1 MPNRF
6 WKENKREM
14 NFKREAKV
22 GLLGLIGI
30 VILYFGF
37 SYLKGSDLFSTTQ
50 TYKVYYKDVLG
61 LEVSNPITYSGV
73 VVGRVLGMKPDY
85 EKDRVEVTLAIK
97 KEVKLTSN
105 TSVMLADDGL
115 IGGKLLKLKIQ
126 PGDKAKGGQEF
137 KGEIESGLMQMMQ
150 SKLDP
155 TLKNVDSL
163 TVTLTKVV
171 GEFAQTGQ
179 ALKVL
184 LASAT
189 TSTAGVNGIIANNS
203 KNLSAITGNA
213 AVLTQ
218 NLNTLTKSLDAQLK
232 PILEKT
238 GTFTDSLSQVKL
250 GSTVNS
256 LNATIKDL
264 QGVVNG
270 INEGKGTLG
279 KLAGNDSLYVNLDKT
294 AASLNMLL
302 SDMKSNPRRYVH
314 FSLFGGKDKSKK

>member
-1 MPNRF
+1 
-6 WKENKREM
+6 M

-50 TYKVYYKDVLG
+50 SYKVYYKDVLG

-85 EKDRVEVTLAIK
+85 DKDRVEVTLAIK
-97 KEVKLTSN
+97 KEVKLTNN
-105 TSVMLADDGL
+105 TTVLLADDGL

-126 PGDKAKGGQEF
+126 PGDNAKDGQEF

-256 LNATIKDL
+256 LNVTIKDL

>member
-1 MPNRF
+1 
-6 WKENKREM
+6 M

-30 VILYFGF
+30 IIFYFGF

-50 TYKVYYKDVLG
+50 TYRVFYKDVMG
-61 LEVSNPITYSGV
+61 LEVSNPVTYSGV

-97 KEVKLTSN
+97 KEVKLTNN

-115 IGGKLLKLKIQ
+115 IGGKLLKLKIL
-126 PGDKAKGGQEF
+126 PGEKAKDGEEF

-150 SKLDP
+150 TKLDP

-171 GEFAQTGQ
+171 SEFAETGQ
-179 ALKVL
+179 ALKIL

-189 TSTAGVNGIIANNS
+189 ASTAGVNGIIANNS

-232 PILEKT
+232 PIMEKT
-238 GTFTDSLSQVKL
+238 GSFTDSLSQVKL

>member
-1 MPNRF
+1 
-6 WKENKREM
+6 M

-85 EKDRVEVTLAIK
+85 DKDSVEVTIAIK
-97 KEVKLTSN
+97 KEVKLTNN
-105 TSVMLADDGL
+105 TSVLLADDGL
-115 IGGKLLKLKIQ
+115 IGGKLLKLNIQ
-126 PGDKAKGGQEF
+126 PGDKAKDGQKF
-137 KGEIESGLMQMMQ
+137 KGEIESGLMEMMQ

-155 TLKNVDSL
+155 TLKNIDSL

>member
-1 MPNRF
+1 
-6 WKENKREM
+6 M

-85 EKDRVEVTLAIK
+85 DKDRVEVTLAIK
-97 KEVKLTSN
+97 KEVKLTNN
-105 TSVMLADDGL
+105 TSVLLADDGL

-126 PGDKAKGGQEF
+126 PGDNAKDGQEF
-137 KGEIESGLMQMMQ
+137 KGEIESGLMEMMQ

>member
-1 MPNRF
+1 
-6 WKENKREM
+6 M

-85 EKDRVEVTLAIK
+85 EKDRVEVTMAIK
-97 KEVKLTSN
+97 KEVKLTNN

-126 PGDKAKGGQEF
+126 PGEIAKGGQEF

-150 SKLDP
+150 TKLDP

-163 TVTLTKVV
+163 TITLTKVV

>member
-1 MPNRF
+1 
-6 WKENKREM
+6 M

-50 TYKVYYKDVLG
+50 SYKVYYKDVLG

-85 EKDRVEVTLAIK
+85 ERDRVEVSLAIK
-97 KEVKLTSN
+97 KEVKLTNN
-105 TSVMLADDGL
+105 TSVILADDGL
-115 IGGKLLKLKIQ
+115 IGGKLLKLIIQ
-126 PGDKAKGGQEF
+126 PGEKAKGGQEF

-213 AVLTQ
+213 AILTQ

-238 GTFTDSLSQVKL
+238 GTFTDSLSRVKL

-314 FSLFGGKDKSKK
+314 FSLFGGKDKTKK

>member
-1 MPNRF
+1 MNR
-6 WKENKREM
+6 KKTEM
-14 NFKREAKV
+14 NFKKEAKV
-22 GLLGLIGI
+22 GLLGLVGI
-30 VILYFGF
+30 IIFYFGF
-37 SYLKGSDLFSTTQ
+37 TYLKGSDLFSTTQ
-50 TYKVYYKDVLG
+50 TYKVYYEDVLG
-61 LEVSNPITYSGV
+61 LEVSNPVTYSGV

-97 KEVKLTSN
+97 KEVKLTNN
-105 TSVMLADDGL
+105 TTVMLADDGL
-115 IGGKLLKLKIQ
+115 IGGKLLKLKIR
-126 PGDKAKGGQEF
+126 PGEKAKDGGEF
-137 KGEIESGLMQMMQ
+137 KGEIESGLMEMMQ

-171 GEFAQTGQ
+171 GEFAETGH

-189 TSTAGVNGIIANNS
+189 TSTVGVNGIIANNS

-232 PILEKT
+232 PIMEKT
-238 GTFTDSLSQVKL
+238 GSFTDSLSQVKL

>member
-1 MPNRF
+1 
-6 WKENKREM
+6 M
-14 NFKREAKV
+14 NFKKEAKV
-22 GLLGLIGI
+22 GLLGLVGI

-37 SYLKGSDLFSTTQ
+37 NYLKGSDLFSTTQ
-50 TYKVYYKDVLG
+50 NYKVYYKDVLG
-61 LEVSNPITYSGV
+61 LEVSNPVTYSGV
-73 VVGRVLGMKPDY
+73 VVGRVLGMQPDY
-85 EKDRVEVTLAIK
+85 EKDLVEVTLAIK
-97 KEVKLTSN
+97 KEVKLSTN
-105 TSVMLADDGL
+105 TIALLADDGL
-115 IGGKLLKLKIQ
+115 IGGKLVKLKIF
-126 PGDKAKGGQEF
+126 PGQKLAQGQTIKSEV
-137 KGEIESGLMQMMQ
+137 ETGLMDMVQT
-150 SKLDP
+150 KLDP

-171 GEFAQTGQ
+171 SEFAETGQ

-189 TSTAGVNGIIANNS
+189 SSTNGVNGIIANNS

-238 GTFTDSLSQVKL
+238 GSFTDSLSQVKL

-314 FSLFGGKDKSKK
+314 FSLFGGKDKAKK

>member
-50 TYKVYYKDVLG
+50 SYKVYYKDVLG

-105 TSVMLADDGL
+105 TIVMLADDGL

-314 FSLFGGKDKSKK
+314 FSLFGGKDKTKK

>member
-1 MPNRF
+1 
-6 WKENKREM
+6 M

-50 TYKVYYKDVLG
+50 SYKVYYKDVLG

-105 TSVMLADDGL
+105 TIVMLADDGL

-314 FSLFGGKDKSKK
+314 FSLFGGKDKTKK

>member
-1 MPNRF
+1 
-6 WKENKREM
+6 M

-85 EKDRVEVTLAIK
+85 DKDSVEVTLAIK
-97 KEVKLTSN
+97 KEVKLTNN
-105 TSVMLADDGL
+105 TSVLLADDGL
-115 IGGKLLKLKIQ
+115 IGGKLLKLNIQ
-126 PGDKAKGGQEF
+126 PGDNAKDGQEF
-137 KGEIESGLMQMMQ
+137 KGEIESGLMEMMQ

-270 INEGKGTLG
+270 LNEGKGTLG

-314 FSLFGGKDKSKK
+314 FSLFGGKDKTKK